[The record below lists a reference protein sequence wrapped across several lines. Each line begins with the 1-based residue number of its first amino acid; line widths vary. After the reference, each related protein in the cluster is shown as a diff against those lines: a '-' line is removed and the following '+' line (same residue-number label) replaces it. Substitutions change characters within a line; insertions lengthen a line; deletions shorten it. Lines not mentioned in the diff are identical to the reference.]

1 MVITRS
7 QHHKIFIQEFQRLSR
22 IEMEQSNPSIS
33 PDSTVYR
40 PLLVSNMEQEF
51 LRTLAKEQVKTL
63 NKFSGSNSEDVIHW
77 LNRVE
82 QVFDRA
88 LLQSANKYVAV
99 QSANKYVAVQ
109 SANKYVAVQSANKY
123 VAVQSYLH
131 GAAAKWF
138 QFNKS
143 DINDW
148 ATFKI
153 KLMKVYQSSFHQS
166 LLRMEKCHQIPGES
180 VMEYYHDKLD
190 LCTQADQHMSSSMII
205 HYLTKGVNDSLL
217 SHIIRRHPKTPDEF
231 LTIAQDEEKIQATLN
246 DLSHNSAVT
255 NDNYPNDDSYADPTV
270 YMVTRPVNQHTRSYI
285 RQPSTSYPQPLMN
298 LPTISTQSSFRR
310 DSPQHL
316 YP

>member
-1 MVITRS
+1 
-7 QHHKIFIQEFQRLSR
+7 
-22 IEMEQSNPSIS
+22 MEQSNTSIS

-40 PLLVSNMEQEF
+40 PLLNSNMEQEF

-88 LLQSANKYVAV
+88 LLQP
-99 QSANKYVAVQ
+99 
-109 SANKYVAVQSANKY
+109 ANKY

-153 KLMKVYQSSFHQS
+153 KLIKVYQPSFHQS
-166 LLRMEKCHQIPGES
+166 LLRMEKRHQIPGES

-190 LCTQADQHMSSSMII
+190 LCTQADEHMSSSMVI

-246 DLSHNSAVT
+246 GLSHNSAVT

-270 YMVTRPVNQHTRSYI
+270 TMVTRPVNQHTRSYI

-298 LPTISTQSSFRR
+298 LPTMSTQSSFRR

-316 YP
+316 YPSNATRQCYHCYQFGHVAKYCPNRKNM

>member
-22 IEMEQSNPSIS
+22 IEMEQSNTSIS

-40 PLLVSNMEQEF
+40 PLLNSNMEQEF
-51 LRTLAKEQVKTL
+51 LRALAKEQVKTL

-88 LLQSANKYVAV
+88 LLQP
-99 QSANKYVAVQ
+99 
-109 SANKYVAVQSANKY
+109 ANKY

-153 KLMKVYQSSFHQS
+153 KLIKVYQPSFHQS
-166 LLRMEKCHQIPGES
+166 LLRMEKRHQIPGES

-190 LCTQADQHMSSSMII
+190 LCTQADEHMSSSMVI

-246 DLSHNSAVT
+246 GLSHNSAVT

-270 YMVTRPVNQHTRSYI
+270 TMVTRPVNQHTRSYI

-298 LPTISTQSSFRR
+298 LPTMSTQSSFRR

-316 YP
+316 YPSNATRQCYHCYQFGHVAKYCPNRKNM